1 MEAEASQ
8 LEEDTASFCVSA
20 PSKRRVTTLATS
32 AASVHLASLVKKARD
47 AALPPEGLAA
57 MSAYL
62 GKVNLMRRS
71 QRNAGG
77 IGAMGHGGVVGGRVG
92 GAFVRA
98 GKKVQSGG
106 KAGEDEEEEESSTGG
121 SEGSGGD

>member
-8 LEEDTASFCVSA
+8 VEETAASFCVSA
-20 PSKRRVTTLATS
+20 PSKRRLAILATS
-32 AASVHLASLVKKARD
+32 AASVHLASLVKKARA

-77 IGAMGHGGVVGGRVG
+77 IGAMVYGGVVGGKGNRAV
-92 GAFVRA
+92 VRA
-98 GKKVQSGG
+98 GKKGQSGG
-106 KAGEDEEEEESSTGG
+106 KAREEEEEEESGTGG
-121 SEGSGGD
+121 SEESGGD